1 MCTDVCC
8 LLPLLHTNLFIHG
21 EVINNLS
28 DIIVFAKIQLED
40 FQPQDDYKALL
51 ELAIIFLGGGTLKE
65 HSSKGYYIVLDGQER
80 QFTLSKYI
88 HSELNLNFLIKKNME
103 FVIVACLL

>member
-51 ELAIIFLGGGTLKE
+51 ELTIVFLGGGTQKE
-65 HSSKGYYIVLDGQER
+65 HSSKGYYIMLDGQER

-88 HSELNLNFLIKKNME
+88 HSEFNLNFPSKNME
-103 FVIVACLL
+103 FMILACLL